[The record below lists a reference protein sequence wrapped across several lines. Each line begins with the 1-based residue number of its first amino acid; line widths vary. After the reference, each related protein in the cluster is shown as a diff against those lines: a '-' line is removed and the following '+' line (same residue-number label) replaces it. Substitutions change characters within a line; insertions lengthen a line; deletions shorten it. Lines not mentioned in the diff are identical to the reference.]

1 MHYRRSAQNYYNR
14 KDRCKLNNEL
24 KIFENDQFGSIRTVE
39 IDSTPYFV
47 GKAVIS
53 HVDDE
58 DKRSIM
64 LDIADSQNGNV
75 PVGQTKTT
83 IINESGQFNVQCAMM
98 MYQTFFFELT
108 TILAH

>member
-1 MHYRRSAQNYYNR
+1 MTALPGNYGKR
-14 KDRCKLNNEL
+14 KKPHIKSPASRW
-24 KIFENDQFGSIRTVE
+24 RTVE
-39 IDSTPYFV
+39 IDNTPYFV
-47 GKAVIS
+47 GKDVAEVLGYSNASKAVIS

-98 MYQTFFFELT
+98 MYQTFFFSR
-108 TILAH
+108 